1 MAENKEDNNNQK
13 PEQKAPQP
21 RKVVKPVDPL
31 NRKPGQNYGT
41 TKFEK

>member
-13 PEQKAPQP
+13 PEQSVP
-21 RKVVKPVDPL
+21 RPKKVVKPVDPL
-31 NRKPGQNYGT
+31 SRKPGQNYGT

>member
-1 MAENKEDNNNQK
+1 MADNKEEVKNEKQEVK
-13 PEQKAPQP
+13 VPQP

-31 NRKPGQNYGT
+31 SRKPGQNYGS